1 MKKIIS
7 EAGVLLVAGLAVLSA
22 AMPARAET
30 LMRVNI
36 PFEFLA
42 GERIHPAGDY
52 FVLVNSDYRFVEL
65 RPSKSAHAEWVAL
78 NGRYVPRQGVDPMKG
93 FLRFERYGST
103 YAMRAVGIPNA
114 EAGMAV
120 KPSKIEKELAKSN
133 GGAGAEV
140 SLTQ

>member
-1 MKKIIS
+1 MKRIIS
-7 EAGVLLVAGLAVLSA
+7 EAGVLLVAGLAVLSV

-42 GERIHPAGDY
+42 GEQTHPAGDY
-52 FVLVNSDYRFVEL
+52 YVRVNSEYRYVEL
-65 RPSKSAHAEWVAL
+65 RPTKSAIAERVAL
-78 NGRYVPRQGVDPMKG
+78 NGSAVPRQGMERMKG

-103 YAMRAVGIPNA
+103 YAMRAVGVPNA
-114 EAGMAV
+114 ETGMGV
-120 KPSKIEKELAKSN
+120 KPSKIEKDLAKAN
-133 GGAGAEV
+133 GGSGAEV